1 MDDEIFIDQKRQK
14 NGVVFR
20 EKVLDAYTLI
30 FSEGKNPG
38 DLDFDFLLLKPSYN
52 GISEALGKLSLKKNE
67 LEASS
72 EVIRCCVKHCIKRLS
87 ESKTDIRVRNALET
101 LSTIVKVIHKQHNY
115 SPEECTIWLCEFES
129 IETQLEHLYACIHR
143 ILLYKYPKTTQ
154 VEALRLLVTFTGAFN
169 KSFHSNIFVEYMFSN
184 NTHKTLIQFIEGNTL
199 TGNLATYTLIATIA
213 LSHYRRFDM
222 NNPQRELLSKIKR
235 SKFIGQFNR
244 TLVSIAREARY
255 KILSP
260 SKLKETLVAEPE
272 TSDSLQDMYST
283 IWQTLDSVT
292 GYLANWMPA
301 SFSTSY
307 LRISSEEYV
316 KALAVVLNCTWI
328 SRWNK
333 AYLVQSADLV
343 KISESERESHPN
355 RAVSPSICPHYMKEI
370 LSMLDLLFKATDH
383 TTNRVKLLLR
393 ICLIQLRIWSEDV
406 GYLIILHDNS
416 KNIDWSIEII
426 RKTPQ
431 VFKFARTKKKHSLIR
446 PLMDFLIQFLS
457 RKVGDFC
464 TCEDVVLSSI
474 DLTIAVFYRF
484 FSFQNKLKEQLH
496 LENEYLALAT
506 VLVALFENAITK
518 EFKDPYARF
527 EILTN
532 SALLLRA
539 IASYEDE
546 VFQKKQFLEKFH
558 QLLSKSALILA
569 QSLAQAS
576 NFVEYT
582 EDLRGHLCHLQRF
595 ARDAANPKQ
604 LLEDSLINDDEKA
617 VSSTLVLG
625 TTFSKFRFS
634 DKQEVGFIN
643 HLLTNLVNI

>member
-1 MDDEIFIDQKRQK
+1 
-14 NGVVFR
+14 
-20 EKVLDAYTLI
+20 
-30 FSEGKNPG
+30 
-38 DLDFDFLLLKPSYN
+38 
-52 GISEALGKLSLKKNE
+52 
-67 LEASS
+67 
-72 EVIRCCVKHCIKRLS
+72 
-87 ESKTDIRVRNALET
+87 
-101 LSTIVKVIHKQHNY
+101 
-115 SPEECTIWLCEFES
+115 
-129 IETQLEHLYACIHR
+129 
-143 ILLYKYPKTTQ
+143 
-154 VEALRLLVTFTGAFN
+154 
-169 KSFHSNIFVEYMFSN
+169 
-184 NTHKTLIQFIEGNTL
+184 
-199 TGNLATYTLIATIA
+199 
-213 LSHYRRFDM
+213 
-222 NNPQRELLSKIKR
+222 
-235 SKFIGQFNR
+235 
-244 TLVSIAREARY
+244 VSIAREARY

-260 SKLKETLVAEPE
+260 SKLKEQLVIEPE

-292 GYLANWMPA
+292 GYLANWMPG

-307 LRISSEEYV
+307 LRMNSEEYV

-343 KISESERESHPN
+343 KISESERENHPN

-383 TTNRVKLLLR
+383 SSNRVKLLLR

-431 VFKFARTKKKHSLIR
+431 GFKFARTKKKHSLIR
-446 PLMDFLIQFLS
+446 PLMDFLVQFLS
-457 RKVGDFC
+457 RSVTDFC

-474 DLTIAVFYRF
+474 DLTISIFYRL
-484 FSFQNKLKEQLH
+484 FSFQNKLKEQLN
-496 LENEYLALAT
+496 LENEYLALAN

-518 EFKDPYARF
+518 EFKDPYSRF

-539 IASYEDE
+539 IASYEVE

-558 QLLSKSALILA
+558 QLLSKSALVLA
-569 QSLAQAS
+569 QCLAQAG

-582 EDLRGHLCHLQRF
+582 EDLRGHLCHLQRL
-595 ARDAANPKQ
+595 ARDATNPK
-604 LLEDSLINDDEKA
+604 LSGGSLVTDDEKA
-617 VSSTLVLG
+617 VSSTVVLG

-634 DKQEVGFIN
+634 DKQEIGFIN
-643 HLLTNLVNI
+643 HLLTHLVNI